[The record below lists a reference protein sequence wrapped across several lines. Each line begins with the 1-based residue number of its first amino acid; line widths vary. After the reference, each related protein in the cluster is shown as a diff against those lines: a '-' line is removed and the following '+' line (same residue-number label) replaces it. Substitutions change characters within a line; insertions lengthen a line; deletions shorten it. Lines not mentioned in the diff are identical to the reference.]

1 MKKYLFIFFAIYSC
15 NAFAYYNETIPN
27 KCGIVGNKMYAIFT
41 PNVHTCSAGYFL
53 PANIDGCRPCPNGY
67 VCRGGTFSFNERQS
81 QGIVYKTT
89 IRENI
94 PYACAK
100 NMPHDMVAVFNPNT
114 ININWSDTDIADVV
128 ANNAG
133 SVVYDSDIR
142 TPVRVA
148 HKKGKVFVGWKFSN
162 PNK

>member
-27 KCGIVGNKMYAIFT
+27 QCGIVNNKMYAIFT

-67 VCRGGTFSFNERQS
+67 VCNGGTFSFNERQS

-100 NMPHDMVAVFNPNT
+100 NMPHDMVAIFNPNT
-114 ININWSDTDIADVV
+114 ININWSDTDMADVI

>member
-27 KCGIVGNKMYAIFT
+27 QCGIVGNKMYAIFT

-53 PANIDGCRPCPNGY
+53 PANVDGCRSCPNGY
-67 VCRGGTFSFNERQS
+67 TCSGGTFSFNERQS

-100 NMPHDMVAVFNPNT
+100 NMPHDMVAIFNPNT

>member
-1 MKKYLFIFFAIYSC
+1 MVMC
-15 NAFAYYNETIPN
+15 
-27 KCGIVGNKMYAIFT
+27 V
-41 PNVHTCSAGYFL
+41 V
-53 PANIDGCRPCPNGY
+53 
-67 VCRGGTFSFNERQS
+67 GGTFSFNERQS

-100 NMPHDMVAVFNPNT
+100 NMPHDMVAIFNPNT
-114 ININWSDTDIADVV
+114 ININWSDTDMSDVI

>member
-15 NAFAYYNETIPN
+15 NAFAYYNETILN
-27 KCGIVGNKMYAIFT
+27 RCGIVDNKIYAIFT

-67 VCRGGTFSFNERQS
+67 VCGGGTFTFNERQS

-94 PYACAK
+94 PNGCAK
-100 NMPHDMVAVFNPNT
+100 NMPHEMVAIFNPNT

>member
-1 MKKYLFIFFAIYSC
+1 MKKYFLILFIILPI
-15 NAFAYYNETIPN
+15 NAFAYYTETIPN
-27 KCGIVGNKMYAIFT
+27 QCDVIGNTIHAVFT
-41 PNVHTCSAGYFL
+41 PNQHTCASGYFL

-67 VCRGGTFSFNERQS
+67 VCNGGTFAFNERQS

-100 NMPHDMVAVFNPNT
+100 NMPHDMVAIFNPNT
-114 ININWSDTDIADVV
+114 ININWSDTDMADVI